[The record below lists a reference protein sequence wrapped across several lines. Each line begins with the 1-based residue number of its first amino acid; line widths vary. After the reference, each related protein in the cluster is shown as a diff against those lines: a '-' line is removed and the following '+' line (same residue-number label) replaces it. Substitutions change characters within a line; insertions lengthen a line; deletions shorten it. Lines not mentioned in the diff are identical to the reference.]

1 MLNSNSVMLNFNL
14 TIFSIFLFSN
24 IKCYSQSETLSYL
37 EKSNLFVGQKSDSL
51 FKIRHSLSDGK
62 YSLFFDHE
70 KKHIAKIFYL
80 LNGNVTGLYR
90 EYSIEGFLTTGY
102 YKDDS
107 LWTFRFGQGFIVNN
121 SINTFKRGYWYYL
134 LGFQVNIPTETF
146 KIEYDTDSVF
156 IEKLLFSNDS
166 IAVLRKYHQRLGLIY
181 ESTFYQNNRQE
192 KLSYHGVVKEYYSN
206 GILKFDLNVYNNSK
220 VIHQFDSLGNL
231 EYVQISDSSKIYEIG
246 IKNKIRFYSPYNITG
261 KYIAVNDSTT
271 CESSSIVF
279 NSDGTLKRLNSF
291 DKSNTFINVEFKQ
304 KSAKINRKKKRK
316 IK

>member
-1 MLNSNSVMLNFNL
+1 M
-14 TIFSIFLFSN
+14 
-24 IKCYSQSETLSYL
+24 
-37 EKSNLFVGQKSDSL
+37 
-51 FKIRHSLSDGK
+51 
-62 YSLFFDHE
+62 FFDHE

-231 EYVQISDSSKIYEIG
+231 EYVQISDS
-246 IKNKIRFYSPYNITG
+246 
-261 KYIAVNDSTT
+261 
-271 CESSSIVF
+271 
-279 NSDGTLKRLNSF
+279 
-291 DKSNTFINVEFKQ
+291 
-304 KSAKINRKKKRK
+304 
-316 IK
+316 